1 MTDALPT
8 GVLDPCRTRP
18 RGREPSALATRS
30 SSLGV
35 AATGV
40 CLKFKRA
47 MPGLM
52 LMALLPYFQLA
63 QVGTES
69 FVDILS
75 DDDGFRRYYRRY

>member
-1 MTDALPT
+1 MLSLKVCWIPA
-8 GVLDPCRTRP
+8 
-18 RGREPSALATRS
+18 GRDLASVNPARCPPS
-30 SSLGV
+30 SSGV
-35 AATGV
+35 GATGV

-52 LMALLPYFQLA
+52 LMALLAYFQLA

-69 FVDILS
+69 FVDVLS